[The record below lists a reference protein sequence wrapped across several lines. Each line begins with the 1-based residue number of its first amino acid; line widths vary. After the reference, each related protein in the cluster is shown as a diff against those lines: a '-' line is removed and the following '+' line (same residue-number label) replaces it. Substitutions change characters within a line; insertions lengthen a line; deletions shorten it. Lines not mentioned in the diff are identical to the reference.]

1 MEKWHRTGRKADDCQ
16 SEKFSFKDTLEV
28 ACDVPND
35 TWYFEI
41 EPKAGWVPQSQI
53 AFGILIAALVSGVL
67 TVGYWQYEMQRY
79 KEALYAEKIERAAKR
94 AEEASEAKTRFLF
107 NMSHDIR
114 TPMNAIIGFSD
125 LFRETSG

>member
-79 KEALYAEKIERAAKR
+79 KEA
-94 AEEASEAKTRFLF
+94 TV
-107 NMSHDIR
+107 
-114 TPMNAIIGFSD
+114 
-125 LFRETSG
+125 

>member
-1 MEKWHRTGRKADDCQ
+1 MENGTELGEKLTIAQ

-79 KEALYAEKIERAAKR
+79 KEALYAERSNGSKRRKKQVKPNKI
-94 AEEASEAKTRFLF
+94 LF

-114 TPMNAIIGFSD
+114 TPMNAIIGF
-125 LFRETSG
+125 LIFRETSG